1 MNTILTK
8 RDAKAICGIK
18 FLLEIM
24 KLSREEWGS
33 KR

>member
-1 MNTILTK
+1 MIPMNTILTK

-24 KLSREEWGS
+24 KLSREE
-33 KR
+33 